1 MIQCEHAIGRKM
13 MKHIRNGR
21 TRLTI
26 IIALITMAACASGP
40 RIITNSA
47 PDFSVANYQ
56 TFGFLQ
62 PLSSDRGTVRSLISL
77 HLIEAATRE
86 LETTGLQFSEDN
98 PDLLVNFMV
107 STRETIQSRPSTSVG
122 MHHGHGRYG
131 TWGGYNM
138 SMSTTEIVQRTE
150 GTIDVDII
158 DASQNQ
164 LVWEG
169 AAAGRVTDSTR
180 DNLKE
185 TVDRAISDIF
195 AQFP

>member
-1 MIQCEHAIGRKM
+1 M
-13 MKHIRNGR
+13 RNGR
-21 TRLTI
+21 TGLTVV
-26 IIALITMAACASGP
+26 IALITMAACASGP

-86 LETTGLQFSEDN
+86 LEKSGLQFSEDN

-107 STRETIQSRPSTSVG
+107 STRETIQTRPSTSVG
-122 MHHGHGRYG
+122 VHHGRCRYG

-195 AQFP
+195 VQFP

>member
-1 MIQCEHAIGRKM
+1 MN
-13 MKHIRNGR
+13 KHIRQNR
-21 TRLTI
+21 TGLLI
-26 IIALITMAACASGP
+26 LIALITIAACASGP

-47 PDFSVANYQ
+47 PDFSITNYQ

-62 PLSSDRGTVRSLISL
+62 PLSSDRGNMRSLIST

-86 LETTGLQFSEDN
+86 LEMSGLRFSDSN

-122 MHHGHGRYG
+122 VHHGRGRYG

-158 DASQNQ
+158 DASRNQ

-180 DNLKE
+180 NNMKD
-185 TVDRAISDIF
+185 TVNRAISDIF
-195 AQFP
+195 ALFP

>member
-1 MIQCEHAIGRKM
+1 MIKPLS
-13 MKHIRNGR
+13 KSR
-21 TRLTI
+21 TGLTI
-26 IIALITMAACASGP
+26 LVALITMAACASGP
-40 RIITNSA
+40 KIITNSA

-62 PLSSDRGTVRSLISL
+62 PLSSDRGGGVRTLMST
-77 HLIEAATRE
+77 HLVNATTRE
-86 LETTGLQFSEDN
+86 LERSGLRFTESN
-98 PDLLVNFMV
+98 PDILVNFMV
-107 STRETIQSRPSTSVG
+107 STRETIQSRPSNSASV
-122 MHHGHGRYG
+122 HHGRGRYG

-158 DASQNQ
+158 DVSRNQ

-180 DNLKE
+180 NKMQE
-185 TVDRAISDIF
+185 TLDRAITDIF
-195 AQFP
+195 AEFP

>member
-1 MIQCEHAIGRKM
+1 
-13 MKHIRNGR
+13 MKLMRNGR
-21 TRLTI
+21 TGLTI
-26 IIALITMAACASGP
+26 LIALITMAACASGP

-47 PDFSVANYQ
+47 PDFRVADYE

-62 PLSSDRGTVRSLISL
+62 PLSSDRGNVRTLLST
-77 HLIEAATRE
+77 HLVNATTSE
-86 LETTGLQFSEDN
+86 LEKFGLRFSENN
-98 PDLLVNFMV
+98 PDILVNFVV

-122 MHHGHGRYG
+122 MHHGSARYG

-150 GTIDVDII
+150 GIIDVDII
-158 DASQNQ
+158 DVSRNQ

-169 AAAGRVTDSTR
+169 AAAGRITDSTR
-180 DNLKE
+180 DKLKE

-195 AQFP
+195 AQFL

>member
-1 MIQCEHAIGRKM
+1 MN
-13 MKHIRNGR
+13 KHRRRYR
-21 TRLTI
+21 TGLLI
-26 IIALITMAACASGP
+26 VVALITIAACAGGP

-47 PDFSVANYQ
+47 PDFSVTNYQ

-62 PLSSDRGTVRSLISL
+62 PLSSDRGNVRSLIST
-77 HLIEAATRE
+77 HLIEAATRQ
-86 LETTGLQFSEDN
+86 LEMSGLRFSDSN

-107 STRETIQSRPSTSVG
+107 STRETIQTRPSSSVG
-122 MHHGHGRYG
+122 VHHGRGRYG
-131 TWGGYNM
+131 TWGGYSM

-158 DASQNQ
+158 DASRNQ

-180 DNLKE
+180 RNLQD
-185 TVDRAISDIF
+185 TVNRAITDIF

>member
-1 MIQCEHAIGRKM
+1 MIKIMRC
-13 MKHIRNGR
+13 GR
-21 TRLTI
+21 TGLTML
-26 IIALITMAACASGP
+26 IALLTLAACASGP
-40 RIITNSA
+40 QIITNSA
-47 PDFSVANYQ
+47 PDFDVSSYQ

-62 PLSSDRGTVRSLISL
+62 PLSSDRGDVRTLMST
-77 HLIEAATRE
+77 HLVAATTRE
-86 LETTGLQFSEDN
+86 LERSGLRFSEND
-98 PDLLVNFMV
+98 PDILVNFVV

-122 MHHGHGRYG
+122 MSQGRGRYG

-158 DASQNQ
+158 DVSRNQ

-169 AAAGRVTDSTR
+169 AAAGRITDSTR
-180 DNLKE
+180 DKLKE
-185 TVDRAISDIF
+185 TVDQAISDIF

>member
-1 MIQCEHAIGRKM
+1 MI
-13 MKHIRNGR
+13 KHKRQVR
-21 TRLTI
+21 TGLLI
-26 IIALITMAACASGP
+26 SIALITMAACASGP

-47 PDFSVANYQ
+47 PDFSVTNYQ

-62 PLSSDRGTVRSLISL
+62 PLSSDRGNVRSLIST
-77 HLIEAATRE
+77 HLIAAATRE
-86 LETTGLQFSEDN
+86 LEMSGLRFSESS
-98 PDLLVNFMV
+98 PDLLINFMV
-107 STRETIQSRPSTSVG
+107 STRETIQTRPSSNVSV
-122 MHHGHGRYG
+122 HHGRGRYG

-158 DASQNQ
+158 DASRNQ

-180 DNLKE
+180 KNLRE
-185 TVDRAISDIF
+185 TVNRAVSDIF
-195 AQFP
+195 AEFP

>member
-1 MIQCEHAIGRKM
+1 MNKYMHQV
-13 MKHIRNGR
+13 R
-21 TRLTI
+21 TGLLI
-26 IIALITMAACASGP
+26 LIALITMVACASGP
-40 RIITNSA
+40 RVITNSA
-47 PDFSVANYQ
+47 PDFSVTNYQ

-62 PLSSDRGTVRSLISL
+62 PLSSDRGNVRSLIST
-77 HLIEAATRE
+77 HLIDATTRK
-86 LETTGLQFSEDN
+86 LEMSGLRYSESN

-107 STRETIQSRPSTSVG
+107 STRETIQTRPSTSVG
-122 MHHGHGRYG
+122 VHHGRGRYG
-131 TWGGYNM
+131 TWGGYSM

-158 DASQNQ
+158 DASRNQ

-180 DNLKE
+180 NNLKE
-185 TVDRAISDIF
+185 TVNRAISDIF